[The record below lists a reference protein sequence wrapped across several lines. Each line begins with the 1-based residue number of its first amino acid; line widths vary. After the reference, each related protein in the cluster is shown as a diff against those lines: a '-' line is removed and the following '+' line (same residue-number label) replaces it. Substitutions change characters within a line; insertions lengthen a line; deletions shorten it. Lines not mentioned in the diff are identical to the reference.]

1 MTPIRILFVSAT
13 FAWFLSSCSTIQ
25 SDQGAVEESPSS
37 SWDLQ
42 SGDLVFQI
50 SKSNQ
55 SQAIQD
61 ATNCSYSH
69 VGIVYRNGAET
80 SIFEAVEP
88 VRIIAWDSWRKRGKG
103 EHVIVKRLK
112 DTSVLTPDALRKM
125 QAIGEPWL
133 GKHYDLQF
141 MWRDE
146 QLYCSEVV
154 WKVFERGAS
163 VELCPLGRVG
173 DLDLSDESVS
183 DLAQNRFRGGL
194 DNVPLDEP
202 IVTPADLFHAP
213 SLHTIFSTPGA
224 PQN

>member
-1 MTPIRILFVSAT
+1 MNPIRILLLSAT
-13 FAWFLSSCSTIQ
+13 LAWFLSSCSTFQ
-25 SDQGAVEESPSS
+25 SDQSAVVESPSS
-37 SWDLQ
+37 SWELQ

-69 VGIVYRNGAET
+69 VGIVYQNDGKT
-80 SIFEAVEP
+80 YVFEAVEP
-88 VRIIAWDSWRKRGKG
+88 VRIIPWDTWRKRGQG
-103 EHVIVKRLK
+103 EHVVVKRMK
-112 DTSVLTPDALRKM
+112 DRSALTPDALRKM

-141 MWRDE
+141 MWSDE
-146 QLYCSEVV
+146 LLYCSEVV

-183 DLAQNRFRGGL
+183 DLAKKRFPGGL
-194 DNVPLDEP
+194 DNVPADEP

-213 SLHTIFSTPGA
+213 SLRTIFSTPGA
-224 PQN
+224 PKN

>member
-1 MTPIRILFVSAT
+1 MNPFRLLCVGAMLACSV
-13 FAWFLSSCSTIQ
+13 SSCSNFQ
-25 SDQGAVEESPSS
+25 SDQRAAEESPWS
-37 SWDLQ
+37 SWELQ

-69 VGIVYRNGAET
+69 VGIVYRNDEET
-80 SIFEAVEP
+80 YVFEAVEP
-88 VRIIAWDSWRKRGKG
+88 VRIIPWDTWRKRGQG
-103 EHVIVKRLK
+103 EHVVVKRMK
-112 DTSVLTPDALRKM
+112 DRSALTPDALRKM

-141 MWRDE
+141 MWSDE

-183 DLAQNRFRGGL
+183 DLAQKRFRGGL

-213 SLHTIFSTPGA
+213 SLQTIFSTPGA
-224 PQN
+224 PKN